1 MNSRENL
8 IKSHS
13 FLSARGHLFFS
24 FQPNTQNINA
34 LRAIDVV
41 MAVGGLAVFAE
52 EGEDVLGVFNDALFV
67 AIVAVDEY
75 DEVGGG
81 EFHLGAFVV
90 AGGCA
95 YPTLCITIHRQTM
108 DIDHASSDAFVGL
121 ALTANAQRQCV
132 ANKLIGIE
140 SANAVAVG
148 NRSQIDEIDER
159 IYLIERLALEHP
171 SDECLR
177 GRAIARG
184 VLATG
189 LIDTARGSDA
199 AHLFQRLCGERLPVL
214 LAQGIDLL
222 PQRLTIRRIDDVCF
236 HTSPNEGGTNLLY
249 LL

>member
-1 MNSRENL
+1 MNSLENL
-8 IKSHS
+8 IKSDC
-13 FLSARGHLFFS
+13 FLSTRSDIYFP

-81 EFHLGAFVV
+81 EFHFCSLIV

-95 YPTLCITIHRQTM
+95 YPTLCIAIHRQTM

-140 SANAVAVG
+140 AANAVAVG
-148 NRSQIDEIDER
+148 DGSQIDEIDER

-171 SDECLR
+171 SDERLR
-177 GRAIARG
+177 GRTIARG
-184 VLATG
+184 ILATG

-222 PQRLTIRRIDDVCF
+222 PQRLTIGRVDDVCF
-236 HTSPNEGGTNLLY
+236 HTSPHEGGTNLLY

>member
-1 MNSRENL
+1 
-8 IKSHS
+8 
-13 FLSARGHLFFS
+13 
-24 FQPNTQNINA
+24 
-34 LRAIDVV
+34 

-52 EGEDVLGVFNDALFV
+52 EGEDVLGVFNDAGFV
-67 AIVAVDEY
+67 AIIAVDEY

-81 EFHLGAFVV
+81 EFHFRALIV

-95 YPTLCITIHRQTM
+95 YPTLCIAIHRQTM
-108 DIDHASSDAFVGL
+108 DIDHPSSDTFVGL
-121 ALTANAQRQCV
+121 ALATYAQCQCV
-132 ANKLIGIE
+132 ALKLISVE
-140 SANAVAVG
+140 AANAVAVG

-159 IYLIERLALEHP
+159 IYLIERLALEHS
-171 SDECLR
+171 SDEGLR

-184 VLATG
+184 ILATG
-189 LIDTARGSDA
+189 LIDTARGSDT

-222 PQRLTIRRIDDVCF
+222 PQRLTIRRIDDVRF